1 MVKLSK
7 DECNA
12 LKMLIND
19 RVEFA
24 ILSLKDNDLRYADA
38 SLKQEE
44 NWKVAD
50 EILNRLPREDRLT
63 VTRYYEEE
71 VHIHGF
77 ELDASYLQGVRDCV
91 KALMFFGI
99 IGARKE

>member
-7 DECNA
+7 DDCNA
-12 LKMLIND
+12 LKMLINA
-19 RVEFA
+19 RVEFVV
-24 ILSLKDNDLRYADA
+24 LNLKANNPQYVDVL
-38 SLKQEE
+38 LKQEE
-44 NWKVAD
+44 NWKVAN

-71 VHIHGF
+71 VHRHGF
-77 ELDASYLQGVRDCV
+77 ELDASYLEGVRDCV

-99 IGARKE
+99 VGAKKE

>member
-12 LKMLIND
+12 LKMLINA

-24 ILSLKDNDLRYADA
+24 VLSLKENNPQYADV
-38 SLKQEE
+38 SQKQEE
-44 NWKVAD
+44 SWKVAD

-71 VHIHGF
+71 VHRHGF

-91 KALMFFGI
+91 KALMFFGVV
-99 IGARKE
+99 GTRKE